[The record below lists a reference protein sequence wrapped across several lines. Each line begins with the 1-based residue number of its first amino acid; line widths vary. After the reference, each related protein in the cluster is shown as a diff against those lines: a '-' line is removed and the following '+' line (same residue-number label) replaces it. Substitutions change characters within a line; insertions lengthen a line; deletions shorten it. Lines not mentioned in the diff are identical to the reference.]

1 MDFDYERDIG
11 FFRGDN
17 FDRGL
22 SDEANRRVQTFTKE
36 RTDRVLAELQE
47 MDERRTQNQRQKLM
61 LKQQRLNFQN
71 SAEETRK
78 RKDSLL
84 LADEVTESLDE
95 VTELS
100 KSDPIAA
107 QAKLGRF
114 QRKYSGPLSR
124 VPAFQLQLQGAA
136 QEVASDRS
144 TFDKRRQQDL
154 EFATNYFMKGGDPEA
169 VYEFV
174 GSLPEEEQERI
185 MSRAQV
191 FAGLDK
197 QNYETQR
204 VRERQEALTAKNIS
218 ELDDIIK
225 FANTGLKLEEDSS
238 GVKLA
243 KGIDLDY
250 DKPSMDRLRREAKYL
265 KIPGYKTMSGDELAE
280 KVVVEASK
288 ARSALLSTASGVS
301 ILGSTMLDGLD

>member
-17 FDRGL
+17 FDSGL
-22 SDEANRRVQTFTKE
+22 SDEANRRVQTFRNE
-36 RTDRVLAELQE
+36 RTDRVLAELQD

-61 LKQQRLNFQN
+61 LKQQQLNFQN

-78 RKDSLL
+78 RKDALL
-84 LADEVTESLDE
+84 LADEVTGILDQ
-95 VTELS
+95 VTEKS
-100 KSDPIAA
+100 KSDPVAA
-107 QAKLGRF
+107 QTELGKF

-136 QEVASDRS
+136 REVASDLS
-144 TFDKRRQQDL
+144 AFEKRRQQDL
-154 EFATNYFMKGGDPEA
+154 EFATSYLTKSGNPEA
-169 VYEFV
+169 LDEYIK
-174 GSLPEEEQERI
+174 SLPEEERERLTG
-185 MSRAQV
+185 RAKLM
-191 FAGLDK
+191 AGLD
-197 QNYETQR
+197 QRIYDTQR
-204 VRERQEALTAKNIS
+204 VRERQEALTTKNVL

-225 FANTGLKLEEDSS
+225 FANTGLKLEEDPS
-238 GVKLA
+238 GTKLA
-243 KGIDLDY
+243 KGIELDY